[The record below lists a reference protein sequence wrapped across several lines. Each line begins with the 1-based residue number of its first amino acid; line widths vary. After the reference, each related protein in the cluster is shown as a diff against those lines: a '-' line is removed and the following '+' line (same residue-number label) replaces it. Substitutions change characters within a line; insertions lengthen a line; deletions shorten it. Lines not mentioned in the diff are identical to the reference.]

1 MRLLVVVAAL
11 VTAAAIS
18 AASSAPATKVL
29 RGTVGPSFTISVK
42 TPAGK
47 LVKTTKA
54 GTYKLVVQDKS
65 SIHDFHLT
73 GPGINKVVTTVSFTG
88 TKSITVKLKVGRY
101 RYVCDPHS
109 FEMKGSFRVTG

>member
-1 MRLLVVVAAL
+1 MRLLIVLAAFVFAAS
-11 VTAAAIS
+11 VTAA
-18 AASSAPATKVL
+18 SSTPATKVL

-54 GTYKLVVQDKS
+54 GTYKLIVSDKS
-65 SIHDFHLT
+65 SFHDFHLT
-73 GPGINKVVTTVSFTG
+73 GPGINKVVTTVPFTG
-88 TKSITVKLKVGRY
+88 TKAVTVKLKVGRY

-109 FEMKGSFRVTG
+109 SQMKGSFRVTA

>member
-1 MRLLVVVAAL
+1 MRLLVAVAVL

-18 AASSAPATKVL
+18 AASGTPATKVL

-54 GTYKLVVQDKS
+54 GTYKLVVRDKS

-73 GPGINKVVTTVSFTG
+73 GPGINKVVTSVSFTG
-88 TKSITVKLKVGRY
+88 TKTITVKLKVGRY

-109 FEMKGSFRVTG
+109 FNMKGSFRVTA